1 LAGPPGYQRAPTNPQ
16 KSKAELIVRNF
27 VSTQATQNEKFK
39 TQNLHINKA
48 LKQTG
53 YEVDSMTTH
62 NVENSNLS
70 NGSTNGNHL

>member
-1 LAGPPGYQRAPTNPQ
+1 
-16 KSKAELIVRNF
+16 VRNF